1 MFARTKRKPIKR
13 NRPRSPEQLSR
24 SRRFGLKADVM
35 EEEWGEGEETNM
47 KLSKAFVVV
56 FVLHLIAVGGILAFH
71 FLEKRPGPAAGEAE
85 GNDPA
90 ARREA
95 AGRPAV
101 PALPGSKIYIA
112 QKGDTVASI
121 ARDHRV
127 EETAILASNPKL
139 MPGAGGVPENHPVQ
153 LPDLPAEEPEAGSG
167 REGGAEIATGGA
179 SLGASGRPE
188 EASGSQGSPKALT
201 VEGGASKAGS
211 GEVASSGQTHTVLKG
226 ENPYGIA
233 RKYGVTQEELMKL
246 NGIADPT
253 KVQIGTVLQIP
264 AKP

>member
-1 MFARTKRKPIKR
+1 
-13 NRPRSPEQLSR
+13 
-24 SRRFGLKADVM
+24 M

-71 FLEKRPGPAAGEAE
+71 LLEKRPGPAAGGAD
-85 GNDPA
+85 GGQNDPA

-95 AGRPAV
+95 AGRPAL
-101 PALPGSKIYIA
+101 PAVPGSKIYIA

-121 ARDHRV
+121 ARAHGV
-127 EETAILASNPKL
+127 EETAILALNSKL

-153 LPDLPAEEPEAGSG
+153 LPDLPAVEPEPGSG
-167 REGGAEIATGGA
+167 QAGGPERA
-179 SLGASGRPE
+179 ASGPGQGVGAAGQE
-188 EASGSQGSPKALT
+188 SSASPTASEALT
-201 VEGGASKAGS
+201 TEAGRAAASGS
-211 GEVASSGQTHTVLKG
+211 GEVLASGLTHTVVKG